1 MSVRPSWACHCRQP
15 FRPPRHSGAGSRWL
29 YNLSMAAYEFASKEF
44 DDAVRAAGRRAFE
57 ETLAAGLSVFY
68 LDDEGLDL
76 MEQPDGRRF
85 EIRWIPGAPSG
96 ENYEILREVK
106 KRAA

>member
-1 MSVRPSWACHCRQP
+1 
-15 FRPPRHSGAGSRWL
+15 
-29 YNLSMAAYEFASKEF
+29 MAAYDFASKEF
-44 DDAVRAAGRRAFE
+44 DDAVRAATGKAFQ

-68 LDDEGLDL
+68 LDDEGHDV

-106 KRAA
+106 RRAA

>member
-1 MSVRPSWACHCRQP
+1 MSGMATAAKDAVV
-15 FRPPRHSGAGSRWL
+15 PPKAKNVKTYGV
-29 YNLSMAAYEFASKEF
+29 YNLSMAAYDFASKEF

-68 LDDEGLDL
+68 LDDEGLDV

-106 KRAA
+106 QRAA

>member
-1 MSVRPSWACHCRQP
+1 
-15 FRPPRHSGAGSRWL
+15 
-29 YNLSMAAYEFASKEF
+29 MAAYEFASEEF
-44 DDAVRAAGRRAFE
+44 HQAVYAATHRAFE
-57 ETLAAGLSVFY
+57 ETLAAGLPVFY
-68 LDDEGLDL
+68 LDDDGLDV

-96 ENYEILREVK
+96 ENFEILREVK

>member
-1 MSVRPSWACHCRQP
+1 
-15 FRPPRHSGAGSRWL
+15 
-29 YNLSMAAYEFASKEF
+29 MAAYEFASKEF
-44 DDAVRAAGRRAFE
+44 DDVVRAATRKAFE

-68 LDDEGLDL
+68 LDNDGLDV

-96 ENYEILREVK
+96 ENYKILREVK